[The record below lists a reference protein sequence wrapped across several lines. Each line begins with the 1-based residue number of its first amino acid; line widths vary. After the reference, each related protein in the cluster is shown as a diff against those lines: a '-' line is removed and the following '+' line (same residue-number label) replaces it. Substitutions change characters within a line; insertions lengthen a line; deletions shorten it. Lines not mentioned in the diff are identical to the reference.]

1 MIIMLMLVVENP
13 HFIRFNFNKLSPMAY
28 HMMLFFS
35 ADHYSNQ
42 PNSKIYIQRILAL
55 DKEKYVKEEC
65 IC

>member
-1 MIIMLMLVVENP
+1 
-13 HFIRFNFNKLSPMAY
+13 MAY

-35 ADHYSNQ
+35 ADHYSNL

>member
-1 MIIMLMLVVENP
+1 
-13 HFIRFNFNKLSPMAY
+13 MAY

-55 DKEKYVKEEC
+55 DKEKYVKEVYLVKE
-65 IC
+65 ITVGNFP